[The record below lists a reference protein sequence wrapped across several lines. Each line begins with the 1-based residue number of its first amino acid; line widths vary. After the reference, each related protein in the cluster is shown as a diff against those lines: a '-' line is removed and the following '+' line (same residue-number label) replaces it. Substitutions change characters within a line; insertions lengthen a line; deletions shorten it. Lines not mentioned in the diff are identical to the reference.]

1 MKKRN
6 KKITFVFQ
14 TGRKKKLKSN
24 EKFAKDM
31 FYTYFNFSEEFE
43 TEIIEFRNFKHT
55 PINKFFLIFE
65 REVIRRFFK
74 IPAYWVFLT
83 SKENF
88 LKLKSS
94 DAIILSTNRVASSVL
109 PMLLLIKL
117 IKRKVNVTFFVLGL
131 YASLPKFKIFRIF
144 QSFYYF
150 LLFSVA
156 NNILFIGEGEY
167 EHAIKKNKW
176 FKKKFHYAP
185 FGIDLSF
192 WKNNKNDIEFENKKG
207 ILFVG
212 NDSNRSFETV
222 IQLSRQLKEYEFT
235 FVTNE
240 IFEEDVGSNVTLH
253 NGSWGSP
260 ALSDSELKELY
271 QKSKLT
277 IIPLKDTIQPSGQ
290 SVALQSM
297 AAGTPVLIT
306 DIEGL
311 WDKRNLI
318 NNENIVLLNSND
330 IEEWKSKILKLYP
343 DSNKLSNIS
352 KNGVECVTKNFDMDN
367 FYKQIKDNIPNL

>member
-131 YASLPKFKIFRIF
+131 YASLPKIKIFKIF

-156 NNILFIGEGEY
+156 NNVLFIG
-167 EHAIKKNKW
+167 I
-176 FKKKFHYAP
+176 
-185 FGIDLSF
+185 
-192 WKNNKNDIEFENKKG
+192 
-207 ILFVG
+207 
-212 NDSNRSFETV
+212 
-222 IQLSRQLKEYEFT
+222 
-235 FVTNE
+235 
-240 IFEEDVGSNVTLH
+240 
-253 NGSWGSP
+253 
-260 ALSDSELKELY
+260 
-271 QKSKLT
+271 
-277 IIPLKDTIQPSGQ
+277 
-290 SVALQSM
+290 
-297 AAGTPVLIT
+297 
-306 DIEGL
+306 
-311 WDKRNLI
+311 
-318 NNENIVLLNSND
+318 
-330 IEEWKSKILKLYP
+330 
-343 DSNKLSNIS
+343 
-352 KNGVECVTKNFDMDN
+352 C
-367 FYKQIKDNIPNL
+367 